1 MIIAY
6 GGGLNPP
13 TFIMNVIKTGNKSA
27 AGAAPT
33 APAVIVKASSNKT
46 QIDWKEIDKKMSSK
60 FIYYKELLEV
70 VRLAYESN
78 TNAILFGP
86 GGHGKSEMAD
96 FILKEMFGKDNVS
109 AALAMNQE
117 LNPSDLFGGI
127 DLKAFHDDRLLNVAF
142 DNSIF
147 AKKGARIEEM
157 FDGRADTLLSLKEF
171 LTSGVYC
178 YGGNGAVCYPSVS
191 ELVLGCTNV
200 TPNEF
205 LESSDNAR
213 SANALMERFIM
224 QTNVVWPDY
233 SSSSFYEML
242 IRVKPDENKDTLM
255 KYSAICEALAA
266 RITFSPR
273 TAVKFYGAFQANPQV
288 GLKSLMG
295 MSEQDLQHMLNFL
308 PKAAKVGN
316 TAVLVNKFY
325 ANAEKLQ
332 DLYITA
338 STVTDYMSVN
348 AVAVQL
354 YTDAAKIELHYET
367 QEEIC
372 VKHRKTISGLQD
384 LQRMSLEKVHKNVFL
399 TEEFHNLRNV

>member
-1 MIIAY
+1 MK
-6 GGGLNPP
+6 
-13 TFIMNVIKTGNKSA
+13 VIQTANTKSA
-27 AGAAPT
+27 APAAST
-33 APAVIVKASSNKT
+33 APAVIVKASSKT
-46 QIDWKEIDKKMSSK
+46 QIDWKEIDKKMSTK

-70 VRLAYESN
+70 VRLAYESS

-127 DLKAFHDDRLLNVAF
+127 DLKAFHDERLLNVAF
-142 DNSIF
+142 QNSIF

-178 YGGNGAVCYPSVS
+178 YGGNGAVCYPNVS

-242 IRVKPDENKDTLM
+242 VRVKSEENKDTLM
-255 KYSAICEALAA
+255 KYAAICEALAA

-273 TAVKFYGAFQANPQV
+273 TAVKFYGAFQANPEV

-295 MSEQDLQHMLNFL
+295 MSDADLQHMLRFL

-316 TAVLVNKFY
+316 AAILVNRLH
-325 ANAEKLQ
+325 ANAEQLQ
-332 DLYITA
+332 DLYINATTA
-338 STVTDYMSVN
+338 TEYMSVN
-348 AVAVQL
+348 AVAFELTNQ
-354 YTDAAKIELHYET
+354 AMSIELHYET

-372 VKHRKTISGLQD
+372 KKHQKVVSGLKE
-384 LQRMSLEKVHKNVFL
+384 LQKLSLQKVHSNVFL